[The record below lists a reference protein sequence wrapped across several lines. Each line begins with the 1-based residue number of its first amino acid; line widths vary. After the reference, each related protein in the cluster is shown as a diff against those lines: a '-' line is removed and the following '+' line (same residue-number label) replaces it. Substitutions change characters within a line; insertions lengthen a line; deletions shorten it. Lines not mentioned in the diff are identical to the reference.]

1 MTRQDFNVVNGLS
14 SSFGVIDQ
22 WDQIMGVVSAMS
34 TGFIVLEHDLYQQA
48 VELATGYILPDAL
61 ARKLSITSIN
71 ACLHLPMSDA
81 YIETND
87 NSSHPPPKGSSSN
100 SNSSSSGS
108 GSVKSGA
115 VVGAVARMDALALV
129 AAAATVL
136 GAVAQSL

>member
-1 MTRQDFNVVNGLS
+1 
-14 SSFGVIDQ
+14 VINKWED
-22 WDQIMGVVSAMS
+22 IMGVVSTMS

-100 SNSSSSGS
+100 SSSSSSGS
-108 GSVKSGA
+108 NSGTVKSGA